1 MKPIQELHINYFK
14 FFADNAPIKIG
25 GNHVLLYGE
34 NGSGKSSIYWA
45 LYTLLEAVYKS
56 QDELN
61 KYFDSENDDN
71 LLNHHIP
78 KEANAFVSLALAN
91 GTSYRI
97 ALNDTSIYA
106 LNHAQASLRGSDFM
120 NYRFMFKISDFRH
133 RDEINLFELF
143 EKEVFPYIKTRN
155 TFQLVHQQGTSND
168 FNEIWDDLKRGRE
181 YKFNKENPFDLVSFA
196 GENERLTKDFAS
208 KLRTF
213 VNEIN
218 TLLQDINIL
227 GNDILQND
235 LGYSKIRFQ
244 VDCIQKFE
252 VLGGSGELSG
262 KESDTP
268 VGFPKI
274 SLKIPYYD
282 GLAVSRPQS
291 FLNEAKLT
299 AIGIAIRFAI
309 LARRADFADEADF
322 QLLVLDDLLISLDM
336 ANRDVVL
343 DLLLN
348 KYAQNYQLF
357 ILTHDAQFAQLVQH
371 KIKAKGQSGE
381 WINYEMYEDQT
392 SEISKPYI
400 TQHKRYIERAKTHY
414 NQLDYEAAGNYLRKE
429 TERFCKDFLPRRRQL
444 GKDFE
449 EKDLNG
455 LILACIEYAKQNK
468 LAIEPFQALDQ
479 HRKFIFNVL
488 SHDSYDVPRFRTE
501 LKKAFQTFEKLDKL
515 RFRTILETENKLSFE
530 MHDGNNLW
538 KAVITI
544 YEPLVLI
551 EEEGKEGILGKI
563 FANYQ
568 LFQDGQKH
576 QSVCHEYV
584 SIKDF
589 YEKWWNKSD
598 KKRNIDF
605 WEEVTIGTTQKKL
618 KELKPKSKMLEQ
630 ILGIRYDDI
639 ALF

>member
-14 FFADNAPIKIG
+14 FFADNEPIKIDG
-25 GNHVLLYGE
+25 KHVLLYGE

-45 LYTLLEAVYKS
+45 LYTLLEAVNKWE
-56 QDELN
+56 DELN
-61 KYFDSENDDN
+61 KYFDSGNDDN
-71 LLNHHIP
+71 LLNHHVT
-78 KEANAFVSLALAN
+78 KKAKAFVSLALAN
-91 GTSYRI
+91 GLTYRI
-97 ALNDTSIYA
+97 ALNDTSIFA
-106 LNHAQASLRGSDFM
+106 QNNAQATLRGSDFM

-133 RDEINLFELF
+133 RDEIDLFELF

-155 TFQLVHQQGTSND
+155 TFQLIHQQGTSND
-168 FNEIWDDLKRGRE
+168 FNEIWDDLKYGKV
-181 YKFNKENPFDLVSFA
+181 YTTNGKKPNSTTNFLKIMV
-196 GENERLTKDFAS
+196 ENERMIKDYAS
-208 KLRTF
+208 KLRAF
-213 VNEIN
+213 EDEIN
-218 TLLQDINIL
+218 KLLQDINIL

-244 VDCIQKFE
+244 VDCLQEFE
-252 VLGGSGELSG
+252 VLGGSGELSS
-262 KESDTP
+262 KEGDIP
-268 VGFPKI
+268 IGFPKI
-274 SLKIPYYD
+274 SLTIPDYD
-282 GLAVSRPQS
+282 GFTVSRPQS

-299 AIGIAIRFAI
+299 AIGIAIRFAL

-371 KIKAKGQSGE
+371 KIKAKGASSE

-392 SEISKPYI
+392 SKFPKPYI

-444 GKDFE
+444 GRDFK

-455 LILACIEYAKQNK
+455 LIIACIEYANQNK

-479 HRKFIFNVL
+479 YREFIFNVL

-501 LKKAFQTFEKLDKL
+501 LKKAFQTFEQLDKL
-515 RFRTILETENKLSFE
+515 KVRTILETENNLNFE
-530 MHDGNNLW
+530 MHDGENLW

-551 EEEGKEGILGKI
+551 EEEGKEGILGKV
-563 FANYQ
+563 FTNYQ
-568 LFQDGQKH
+568 FFKNGQKYKD
-576 QSVCHEYV
+576 VCHEYI
-584 SIKDF
+584 SIKEF

-598 KKRNIDF
+598 KKSNADF
-605 WEEVTIGTTQKKL
+605 WEGVTIGTTQRKL
-618 KELKPKSKMLEQ
+618 KELKNESKT
-630 ILGIRYDDI
+630 
-639 ALF
+639 A